1 MSDPTPAAEL
11 SLTGTGTGTGTGT
24 VTGRGLLGDA
34 WLELRRSPMF
44 WISAILIALVLL
56 LVLVPGLVA
65 DAEKTS
71 SLTGGCQLSDSLQ
84 APSAEHWFGTDQQGC
99 DVFALTV
106 FGARPSVTVGVIGVV
121 TTTLIGVVIGLTAGY
136 FGRWVDAVL
145 SRIVDV
151 FYGLPLILGGIV
163 LLTAVRL
170 PGIWGVVLVL
180 TLLGWVPAARLVR
193 STTIEGKNQDYTLA
207 ARALGASDGRIMFR
221 HILPNA
227 IGPSIVLAVISLGA
241 FIAVEATFSFL
252 GLGIQ
257 PPVFSWGTMISD
269 AQSVFFA
276 APWTLLFPAA
286 FLSMTVLAFILLG
299 DAVRD
304 ALDPKARRA

>member
-11 SLTGTGTGTGTGT
+11 SLVSGSVTP
-24 VTGRGLLGDA
+24 TGRGLLGDA
-34 WLELRRSPMF
+34 WLDLRRSPIF
-44 WISAILIALVLL
+44 WVSATLIILVLL
-56 LVLVPGLVA
+56 LVLVPGLIA

-99 DVFALTV
+99 DVYALTV
-106 FGARPSVTVGVIGVV
+106 FGARPSVTVGVIGAV
-121 TTTLIGVVIGLTAGY
+121 TTTLIGVLIGVTAGY

-145 SRIVDV
+145 SRIVDI

-207 ARALGASDGRIMFR
+207 ARALGAGAGRIMFR

-227 IGPSIVLAVISLGA
+227 VGPSIVLAVISLGA

-269 AQSVFFA
+269 AQSVFFQ

-286 FLSMTVLAFILLG
+286 FLSITVLAFILLG

-304 ALDPKARRA
+304 ALDPKARRGR